1 MSSIPV
7 NFPEGHI
14 VADPDDSFEIGL
26 GPFYT
31 PQNDTDHSVMFVA
44 EERHLNASHVV
55 HGALLMTLADLAIC
69 YTARQG
75 YPGERALTV
84 SMNADFVDGGLL
96 GEFIVAEAE
105 VIRRTGSFVFMR
117 TQVTAQPPQADGAP
131 QANAAPQAKAEPQAD
146 GAPQADGTPRAKAEP
161 QANAEPRVLLN
172 VSGVVKRIW
181 PR

>member
-1 MSSIPV
+1 MSSIPA

-14 VADPDDSFEIGL
+14 VADPDDTFEVGL

-31 PQNDTDHSVMFVA
+31 PDNDRDHSVMFVA
-44 EERHLNASHVV
+44 EQRHINASKVV

-84 SMNADFVDGGLL
+84 SMNADFVDGGQV
-96 GEFIVAEAE
+96 GEFIVAKAE

-117 TQVTAQPPQADGAP
+117 TQVIARPP
-131 QANAAPQAKAEPQAD
+131 QANAAPQANAEPQAD
-146 GAPQADGTPRAKAEP
+146 AEP
-161 QANAEPRVLLN
+161 QAKAAPQERAESRVLLN
-172 VSGVVKRIW
+172 VSGVVKRLK

>member
-1 MSSIPV
+1 MAMTEIPPEFLKKT
-7 NFPEGHI
+7 FPAGHVI
-14 VADPDDSFEIGL
+14 ADPDDRFEVSL

-31 PQNDTDHSVMFVA
+31 PDNGTDHSVMFLA
-44 EERHLNASHVV
+44 EQRHLNASNVV

-75 YPGERALTV
+75 YPGERSLTI

-96 GEFIVAEAE
+96 GELIVAEAE

-117 TQVTAQPPQADGAP
+117 TQVTAQPAQSIG
-131 QANAAPQAKAEPQAD
+131 E
-146 GAPQADGTPRAKAEP
+146 R
-161 QANAEPRVLLN
+161 RVLLN
-172 VSGVVKRIW
+172 VGGVVKRIK

>member
-1 MSSIPV
+1 MSSIPAD
-7 NFPEGHI
+7 FPQGHI
-14 VADPDDSFEIGL
+14 VADPDDSFEVGL

-31 PQNDTDHSVMFVA
+31 PDRETDHSVMFVA
-44 EERHLNASHVV
+44 EARHLNASNVV

-117 TQVTAQPPQADGAP
+117 TQVTAQPLQAD
-131 QANAAPQAKAEPQAD
+131 AAPQADTA
-146 GAPQADGTPRAKAEP
+146 
-161 QANAEPRVLLN
+161 PRVLLN
-172 VSGVVKRIW
+172 VSGVVKRIR